1 KHLVT
6 SNPTS
11 AYVGHVAT
19 VFATTG
25 GDMKSVIRAILLDP
39 EARDSSGTN
48 PDAGHLREPVLW
60 ITSLLRAFQTT
71 EATTDF
77 VRGESFL
84 PPQFPRVEDLF
95 RSPSVFNFF
104 PPDYVI
110 PGESL
115 TGPEFAIQS
124 TSTALARTN
133 FAYAV
138 TYQKLG
144 PNLYTPKG
152 TWLELSALLPSADD
166 PSELVNTLNSLM
178 LHGTMTPD
186 MHAVIETS
194 VANIPA
200 SDPTARVRDAVYLVA
215 TSPQYLIER

>member
-1 KHLVT
+1 
-6 SNPTS
+6 
-11 AYVGHVAT
+11 
-19 VFATTG
+19 
-25 GDMKSVIRAILLDP
+25 
-39 EARDSSGTN
+39 
-48 PDAGHLREPVLW
+48 
-60 ITSLLRAFQTT
+60 LLRAFQTT

-77 VRGESFL
+77 VLGELFL
-84 PPQFPRVEDLF
+84 PPQFHMAEDLF
-95 RSPSVFNFF
+95 RAPSVFNFF

-144 PNLYTPKG
+144 PGPYMPKG
-152 TWLELSALLPSADD
+152 TWLDLSALLPSAGN
-166 PSELVNTLNSLM
+166 PSELVNMLNSLM
-178 LHGTMTPD
+178 LHGTMTTD
-186 MHAVIETS
+186 MHTVIETS
-194 VANIPA
+194 VASIPA
-200 SDPTARVRDAVYLVA
+200 SDLTARVQDAVYLVA